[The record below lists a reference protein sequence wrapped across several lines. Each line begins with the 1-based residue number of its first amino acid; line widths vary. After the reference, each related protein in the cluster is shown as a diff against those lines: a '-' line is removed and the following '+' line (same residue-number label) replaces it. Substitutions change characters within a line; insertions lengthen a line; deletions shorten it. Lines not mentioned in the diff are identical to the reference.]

1 MRVSRTTVP
10 GTGTIHQC
18 VTRGGQHF
26 SVLSDGS
33 GQYQLLVYASG
44 SDEPL
49 QSIVLEQD
57 EADQLAEILHSRPIA
72 DRVAML
78 ERRVD
83 EISEMAQIAG
93 TTS

>member
-1 MRVSRTTVP
+1 MRVSRTAVP

-18 VTRGGQHF
+18 VTRGGQRF
-26 SVLSDGS
+26 GVLSDRAGR
-33 GQYQLLVYASG
+33 YRLLIYAAG

-57 EADQLAEILHSRPIA
+57 EADQLAEILHSRPIV
-72 DRVAML
+72 DRVAHL
-78 ERRVD
+78 ERRVAQ
-83 EISEMAQIAG
+83 ISEMAQIAG